1 MKSPAVRTAKEL
13 EPLDEPKE
21 ILDKPSLTKD
31 QTTKTS
37 KPEPRSDS
45 KAIMSNQIVE
55 SEEPHEVCD
64 KQGVIENETVLD
76 A

>member
-21 ILDKPSLTKD
+21 SNDKPSLNKD
-31 QTTKTS
+31 HTTKTS
-37 KPEPRSDS
+37 KPEPKSDS
-45 KAIMSNQIVE
+45 RAMMSNIE
-55 SEEPHEVCD
+55 SEEPREVCD
-64 KQGVIENETVLD
+64 KQGVIENETAAD